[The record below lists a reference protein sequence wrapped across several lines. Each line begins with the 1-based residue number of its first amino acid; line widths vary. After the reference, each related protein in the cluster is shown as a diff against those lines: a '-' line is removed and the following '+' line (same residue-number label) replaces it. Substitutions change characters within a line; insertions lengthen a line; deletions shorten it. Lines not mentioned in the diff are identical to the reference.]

1 MGCNVLYSL
10 SSRSMDPPPPSL
22 SSQNLV
28 GIVLQVGLR
37 ISLWRMSLYYFCH
50 ISMGLQIIPNI
61 IWRKIPII
69 WQCKFSLSLN
79 SNFESGF
86 MNNWGRSGHVKALL
100 WESVQSLGGGDAP
113 VIMVTSKVSHAW
125 WWPDS
130 PDIFSIKV
138 WGLLWWR
145 RIWWI
150 FIPNGANV
158 SSYPKLYWQVTYWH
172 LHFCV
177 YDLEDKQRHLLTKMV
192 DYVYKK

>member
-1 MGCNVLYSL
+1 MLKHCLEKLLPERAGRGHSSCLAADSWPHLLWLWRSVMFSILRPRDQWTLHCPPCRHRTWSVS
-10 SSRSMDPPPPSL
+10 SSRSGWGYL
-22 SSQNLV
+22 SE
-28 GIVLQVGLR
+28 GCH
-37 ISLWRMSLYYFCH
+37 YYFYH
-50 ISMGLQIIPNI
+50 LSMGLQIIPNI
-61 IWRKIPII
+61 IWRKITII

-86 MNNWGRSGHVKALL
+86 MNNWGRSCHVEALL

-158 SSYPKLYWQVTYWH
+158 SSLS
-172 LHFCV
+172 
-177 YDLEDKQRHLLTKMV
+177 
-192 DYVYKK
+192 

>member
-1 MGCNVLYSL
+1 MGCNVLYSP

-113 VIMVTSKVSHAW
+113 VILVTSKVSHAW

-150 FIPNGANV
+150 FIPNGVNI
-158 SSYPKLYWQVTYWH
+158 SSYPKLCILTSY
-172 LHFCV
+172 
-177 YDLEDKQRHLLTKMV
+177 LLTLALLRLWFGG
-192 DYVYKK
+192 

>member
-1 MGCNVLYSL
+1 MGCNVLYSP